1 MQEGAARRIV
11 RYPKMRIV
19 GCPKVRVVGK
29 VRRNRRSR
37 AFLRN
42 DRIMGTLTMR
52 ILDRL
57 TMRVFG
63 ILMLVMLE
71 KGVCE
76 KVGVAVRGSVYAW
89 CA

>member
-1 MQEGAARRIV
+1 M
-11 RYPKMRIV
+11 MRIV
-19 GCPKVRVVGK
+19 GYPKVRAVGK
-29 VRRNRRSR
+29 IRKNCRSR
-37 AFLRN
+37 AYTQS

-63 ILMLVMLE
+63 ILMLE